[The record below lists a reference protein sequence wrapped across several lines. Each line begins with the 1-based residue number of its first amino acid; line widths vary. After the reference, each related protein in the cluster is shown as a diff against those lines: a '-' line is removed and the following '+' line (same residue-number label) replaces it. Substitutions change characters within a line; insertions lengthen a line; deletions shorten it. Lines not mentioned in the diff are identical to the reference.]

1 MKFKQIKSLNEL
13 KVGDLI
19 KGKSS
24 ELGYIVTANYGKRL
38 TATRTQDVT
47 NPDEWELF
55 IVGSLEEKLRQQ
67 SQEPTL

>member
-24 ELGYIVTANYGKRL
+24 ELGYIVTANYGNRL